1 MKILLNTDYL
11 IKVVIDQV
19 VNNATEWMTH
29 ERTKRWYD
37 NLMFFTDYHFTNCKF
52 EDRSDRLNLISD
64 RLAKH
69 LGDNIE
75 IDGEEFDF
83 IFKDYSK

>member
-1 MKILLNTDYL
+1 MKILLNTDY
-11 IKVVIDQV
+11 IRKVVIDQV

-37 NLMFFTDYHFTNCKF
+37 NVMFFTDYHFTNFKF

-64 RLAKH
+64 RLTKH

-83 IFKDYSK
+83 IFKDYLK

>member
-1 MKILLNTDYL
+1 MKILLNTDY
-11 IKVVIDQV
+11 IRKVVIDQV

-37 NLMFFTDYHFTNCKF
+37 NVMFFTDYHFTNFKF

-64 RLAKH
+64 RLTKH
-69 LGDNIE
+69 LGQDIE
-75 IDGEEFDF
+75 IDGDEFDF
-83 IFKDYSK
+83 IFKGYSK

>member
-37 NLMFFTDYHFTNCKF
+37 NLMFFTDYHFTNFKF

-64 RLAKH
+64 RLTKH

>member
-11 IKVVIDQV
+11 RKVVIDQV
-19 VNNATEWMTH
+19 VNNATEWMAH
-29 ERTKRWYD
+29 ERTKRWYND
-37 NLMFFTDYHFTNCKF
+37 LMFFTDYHFTNCCF
-52 EDRSDRLNLISD
+52 EFRSDRLNLISE
-64 RLAKH
+64 RLGKH

-75 IDGEEFDF
+75 IYGEEFDF

>member
-37 NLMFFTDYHFTNCKF
+37 NLMFFTDYHFTNFKF
-52 EDRSDRLNLISD
+52 EFRSERLNLISG

-83 IFKDYSK
+83 IFKDYLK

>member
-1 MKILLNTDYL
+1 MKILLNTDY
-11 IKVVIDQV
+11 IRKVVIDQV

-37 NLMFFTDYHFTNCKF
+37 NVMFFTDYHFTNFKF

-64 RLAKH
+64 RLTKH
-69 LGDNIE
+69 LGENIE

>member
-1 MKILLNTDYL
+1 MKILLNTEKL
-11 IKVVIDQV
+11 RKVVIDQV
-19 VNNATEWMTH
+19 VNNATEWMQH
-29 ERTKRWYD
+29 ERTKRWYND
-37 NLMFFTDYHFTNCKF
+37 LIFFTDYHFTNSHF
-52 EDRSDRLNLISD
+52 EFRSDRLNLISD
-64 RLAKH
+64 RLSKH

>member
-1 MKILLNTDYL
+1 MKILLNTDY
-11 IKVVIDQV
+11 IRKVVIDQV

-37 NLMFFTDYHFTNCKF
+37 NLMFFTDYHFTNSHF
-52 EDRSDRLNLISD
+52 EFRSDRLNLISD
-64 RLAKH
+64 RLSKH